1 MNKRKFFKGFYK
13 HCLEQKE
20 AKNSGITLIALV
32 ITIIVLLILAGV
44 SINLAIGENGIIEQA
59 QNANLKQKFAKY
71 KEELELG
78 MYGQI
83 TIAGEQMKNY
93 IQSLKDEDVDKF
105 VIINGQL
112 GYIGADETEKEII
125 ESLDINAS
133 NSGGGAEAVEDI
145 QNIVNKVITIKDSV
159 ILPTDDSMATPKELV

>member
-83 TIAGEQMKNY
+83 TVAGEEIAVVREIVNY
-93 IQSLKDEDVDKF
+93 E
-105 VIINGQL
+105 GQ
-112 GYIGADETEKEII
+112 
-125 ESLDINAS
+125 ESL
-133 NSGGGAEAVEDI
+133 
-145 QNIVNKVITIKDSV
+145 VIE
-159 ILPTDDSMATPKELV
+159 IL